1 MLSTVLPLCVHSS
14 HSRELKS
21 FPTGIQ
27 FLFLP
32 GYELSVSRLCPVA
45 VSDTSKSFL
54 CFSDHRTEETDHI
67 PVVLFHLY
75 CSRKPSS
82 VSEATSHVHQSR
94 GASAGCVHEDFRLS
108 CHEVPSQQ
116 SCHRKQSCPGY
127 NFGHTQSVPL
137 LPFQMEAR
145 LRSHVRIVHPISFR
159 SAGLHST
166 EPHGSKTAPMHF
178 SEEGSHS

>member
-1 MLSTVLPLCVHSS
+1 MLSTVLPSCVHSS

-32 GYELSVSRLCPVA
+32 GYVLSVSRLCPVA

-54 CFSDHRTEETDHI
+54 CFSDHRTEEKDHI
-67 PVVLFHLY
+67 PVFLFRLY
-75 CSRKPSS
+75 CSRKLSS
-82 VSEATSHVHQSR
+82 ASEATSHVHR
-94 GASAGCVHEDFRLS
+94 VPVELVGCVHGDFRPP
-108 CHEVPSQQ
+108 CHEVPSQR
-116 SCHRKQSCPGY
+116 SCPRKQSCPGY
-127 NFGHTQSVPL
+127 NSGHIRSDPL
-137 LPFQMEAR
+137 LPFQMEER

-166 EPHGSKTAPMHF
+166 EPHGSKTAPVHF
-178 SEEGSHS
+178 PEEGSHS